1 MEERHPP
8 VIAPIYLGSVPPL
21 LAPESLITT
30 RTISKY
36 NAEKYQKYQQTCH
49 RNARVLMC
57 APVEFGGFFKEIELN

>member
-36 NAEKYQKYQQTCH
+36 LLIVLVVIRDSGATMQKNISKHVIGTLEC
-49 RNARVLMC
+49 LC
-57 APVEFGGFFKEIELN
+57 AHL